1 MPATIPACPQC
12 GLENT
17 YPDGALSVCA
27 DCGHEWAA
35 GDAGDAG
42 DAGSGEVAV
51 RDANGNPLQAGDTVV
66 VVKDLKVKGSS
77 IPLKQ
82 GTVIRN
88 IRLVEGDADHIEGHS
103 DRIRDLV
110 LKTCFLRKA

>member
-1 MPATIPACPQC
+1 MPATIPPCPQC

-17 YPDGALSVCA
+17 YPDGALHVCA

-35 GDAGDAG
+35 GDAEGAGADA
-42 DAGSGEVAV
+42 VVV
-51 RDANGNPLQAGDTVV
+51 RDVNGNPLEAGDTVV
-66 VVKDLKVKGSS
+66 VIKDLKVKGSS

-82 GTVIRN
+82 GTMIRN
-88 IRLVEGDADHIEGHS
+88 IRLVDGDAENIEGHS
-103 DRIRDLV
+103 DKIRDLV

>member
-1 MPATIPACPQC
+1 MSAVPACPQC
-12 GLENT
+12 GMENT
-17 YPDGALSVCA
+17 YPDGAVQACA

-35 GDAGDAG
+35 GDAGSTDA
-42 DAGSGEVAV
+42 SGAQAAV
-51 RDANGNPLQAGDTVV
+51 RDVNGNPLQAGDSVV
-66 VVKDLKVKGSS
+66 VIKDLKVRGSS

-82 GTVIRN
+82 GTVIRG
-88 IRLVEGDADHIEGHS
+88 IRLVEDDPEHIEGHS

>member
-17 YPDGALSVCA
+17 YPDGALYVCP
-27 DCGHEWAA
+27 DCGHEWTSADAAAGA
-35 GDAGDAG
+35 GDA
-42 DAGSGEVAV
+42 VVV
-51 RDANGNPLQAGDTVV
+51 RDVNGNPLEAGDSVV
-66 VVKDLKVKGSS
+66 VIKDLKVKGSS

-82 GTVIRN
+82 GTMIRN
-88 IRLVEGDADHIEGHS
+88 IRLIDGDPENIEGHS